1 MTEGAAVPEGVAKSI
16 CEILSSHPNVRRAV
30 LFGSRAKGNFRE
42 GSDIDLALE
51 GEGLDERELSRLIGE
66 FDDAPIAHR
75 VDILLKD
82 KIDHPALLEHIERVG
97 RVFYERG

>member
-1 MTEGAAVPEGVAKSI
+1 MTEGVAVPESVAKSI
-16 CEILSSHPNVRRAV
+16 CEILGRHPNVRRAV

-51 GEGLDERELSRLIGE
+51 GEGELSLLIGE

-75 VDILLKD
+75 VDILLKE

>member
-1 MTEGAAVPEGVAKSI
+1 MTVEEAMPERVAKRI
-16 CEILSSHPNVRRAV
+16 REVLEGHPNVRRAV

-51 GEGLDERELSRLIGE
+51 GEGLDERELVRLMGE

-75 VDILLKD
+75 VDILLKK
-82 KIDHPALLEHIERVG
+82 KIKHPALLEHIERVG
-97 RVFYERG
+97 KIFYEQR